1 MTHDHARHTRNRV
14 TITQQSGR
22 RSRRRLAA
30 AAVAATLVVV
40 ATIAACTP
48 EHVQQAAA
56 HLGQPVDAATAQ
68 QVADAYNAQHPGQP
82 QLDPAADVTPDM
94 ARAIAWTAAVADYE
108 ARLRAEADRLL
119 PPGTTY
125 AMWARVR
132 HCESGASGGYRA
144 VSASGTF
151 RGAYQMNADF
161 WRSYGGDPTYLRP
174 PSWERAPEAMQDAV
188 AFRGYAARGRQPWTS
203 GGPCGYALPARSS
216 R

>member
-1 MTHDHARHTRNRV
+1 MTHDHARHPRNRV
-14 TITQQSGR
+14 TITRQSTGR
-22 RSRRRLAA
+22 RGRRLVATAVAVTLAA
-30 AAVAATLVVV
+30 AA
-40 ATIAACTP
+40 TIAGCTP

-56 HLGQPVDAATAQ
+56 HLGATVDAPTAQ
-68 QVADAYNAQHPGQP
+68 TIADAFNAQHPDQ
-82 QLDPAADVTPDM
+82 QLDPSTQVTPDM
-94 ARAIAWTAAVADYE
+94 ARAIAWTAAAADYQQ
-108 ARLRAEADRLL
+108 RLRAEADRLL

-132 HCESGASGGYRA
+132 HCESGGSGGYRA

-161 WRSYGGDPTYLRP
+161 WRSYGGDPAYLRP

-203 GGPCGYALPARSS
+203 GGPCGYALPAKGR
-216 R
+216 